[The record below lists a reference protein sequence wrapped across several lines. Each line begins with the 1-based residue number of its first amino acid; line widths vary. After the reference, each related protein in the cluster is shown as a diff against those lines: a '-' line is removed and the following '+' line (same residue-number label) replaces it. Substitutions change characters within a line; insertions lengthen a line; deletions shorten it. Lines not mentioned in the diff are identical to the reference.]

1 MPDFRASKTHQL
13 VTLAILVALDV
24 IFTRFLSVNTPILRI
39 GFGFLPVVVCAILYG
54 PWKAGAAHAIGDVIG
69 AVLFPSGA
77 FFPGFTLSAF
87 LGGVI
92 YGLFFYQKRRTP
104 LRVLAA
110 CAVIMLVLNLGLGSL
125 WISMLYGKS
134 YLALVSV
141 RIVKELIAIP
151 IYMVTIL
158 FLDKTVIAALRS
170 SHAFQ

>member
-1 MPDFRASKTHQL
+1 MSDFRHSRTQEL
-13 VTLAILVALDV
+13 VTLAVLIALDV

-39 GFGFLPVVVCAILYG
+39 GFGFLPVVVCAVLYG
-54 PWKAGAAHAIGDVIG
+54 PWKAGAAHAVGDVIG

-87 LGGVI
+87 LAGMI
-92 YGLFFYQKRRTP
+92 YGLFFYQKRLTP
-104 LRVLAA
+104 GRVFAA
-110 CAVIMLVLNLGLGSL
+110 SAVIMLVLNLGLGSL

-134 YLALVSV
+134 FIALVSV
-141 RIVKELIAIP
+141 RIIKELIAIP

-158 FLDKTVIAALRS
+158 FLDKTVIVALRS